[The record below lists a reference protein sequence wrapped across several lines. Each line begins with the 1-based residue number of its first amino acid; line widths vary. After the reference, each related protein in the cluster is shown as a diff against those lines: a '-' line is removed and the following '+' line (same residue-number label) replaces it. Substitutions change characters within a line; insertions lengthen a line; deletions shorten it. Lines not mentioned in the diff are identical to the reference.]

1 MYLIMVKASYYYVMN
16 LRSVVVVFVPLP
28 RLNPPLLICLDFRA
42 PLARLDRHIIIFLSF
57 FPCFFRS
64 LNPVSRSVFQDCLPP
79 EPPTNNTH
87 AHTNIIQSEPSEEN
101 QLGHRVAAARRNKPV
116 YGRKKDLISRLKPTN
131 HHHLRFRV
139 YA

>member
-64 LNPVSRSVFQDCLPP
+64 LNPVSRSVFQSARAPNQQH
-79 EPPTNNTH
+79 TRTH
-87 AHTNIIQSEPSEEN
+87 
-101 QLGHRVAAARRNKPV
+101 
-116 YGRKKDLISRLKPTN
+116 
-131 HHHLRFRV
+131 
-139 YA
+139 